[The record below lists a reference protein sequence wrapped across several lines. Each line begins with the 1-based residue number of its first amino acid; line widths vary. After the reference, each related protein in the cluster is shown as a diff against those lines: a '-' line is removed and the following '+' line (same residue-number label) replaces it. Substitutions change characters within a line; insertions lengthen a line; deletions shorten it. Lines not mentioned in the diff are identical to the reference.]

1 MEIARGFVPVI
12 GEHFPDMVEEMDGI
26 ARGASLKLDEIVLI
40 NARTDILAIVERETQ
55 TESLPG
61 CTALA
66 LFGEVDGKPALALGQ
81 NWDWDPLMARAPVVL
96 RLEPDDRPALVTLT
110 EAGMLAKIGFNQNR
124 LGVCLNFLSHQS
136 DGQPGVFGIPI
147 HCLLRAVLTC
157 QSINQVVEVVE
168 SSPRCA
174 SANFLVAQHD
184 AGGPAALDLE
194 ITPNEVVTIGPDGS
208 SLVHTNHFISPSLAG
223 GCTSGRGPSTMTRY
237 ASAKLLSSVA
247 ELNETD
253 PVTRMEQVLVS
264 REGLPYPIS
273 RDPDPDPSIS
283 TLSGIIMDLTRNRFI
298 LTNGSPHENAWIE
311 RPGVEVKEG

>member
-1 MEIARGFVPVI
+1 
-12 GEHFPDMVEEMDGI
+12 
-26 ARGASLKLDEIVLI
+26 
-40 NARTDILAIVERETQ
+40 
-55 TESLPG
+55 
-61 CTALA
+61 
-66 LFGEVDGKPALALGQ
+66 
-81 NWDWDPLMARAPVVL
+81 
-96 RLEPDDRPALVTLT
+96 
-110 EAGMLAKIGFNQNR
+110 
-124 LGVCLNFLSHQS
+124 
-136 DGQPGVFGIPI
+136 
-147 HCLLRAVLTC
+147 
-157 QSINQVVEVVE
+157 
-168 SSPRCA
+168 
-174 SANFLVAQHD
+174 LVAQHD